1 MIEKENDTIE
11 SPDEESFAD
20 LFEKSFKTPERLAPG
35 QQVTATILKITNEW
49 IFIDTGRKG
58 EGVLDRKELLDDEGN
73 LTVREGDAVTAWF
86 VGGKGGELRFTT
98 KVGGG
103 GAAGNAQLENAWRSG
118 IPVEAFVEKEVKG
131 GFEVKIGGATR
142 AFCPYSQ
149 MSLKRV
155 DDPASFVGRHL
166 SFRITDYA
174 ENGRNVVLSR
184 RALLE
189 EEQQREKSAL
199 REKLKPGMTIEGT
212 VTSLRDFGAF
222 VDIGGIEGLVPISE
236 VAWGRVKHVSEVLTV
251 GQKITVAIKQL
262 DWEHDKFS
270 LSIKDTLADPWD
282 MAVANFPEGS
292 YHTGTVAR
300 LTAFGAF
307 VTLPG
312 GIDGLIHISRL
323 GAGKRINHPREVMQE
338 GNVVE
343 VKIDGVDREQR
354 RLALSP
360 AGPARAAEEEAST
373 IDEFRRT
380 ATESATGSM
389 GSLGDLLKAKMEKR
403 KK

>member
-1 MIEKENDTIE
+1 
-11 SPDEESFAD
+11 
-20 LFEKSFKTPERLAPG
+20 
-35 QQVTATILKITNEW
+35 
-49 IFIDTGRKG
+49 
-58 EGVLDRKELLDDEGN
+58 
-73 LTVREGDAVTAWF
+73 
-86 VGGKGGELRFTT
+86 
-98 KVGGG
+98 
-103 GAAGNAQLENAWRSG
+103 
-118 IPVEAFVEKEVKG
+118 VKG

-155 DDPASFVGRHL
+155 DDPAGFVGRHL

-199 REKLKPGMTIEGT
+199 REKLKPGMTLEGT

-222 VDIGGIEGLVPISE
+222 VDIGGIEGLVPMSE
-236 VAWGRVKHVSEVLTV
+236 LAWGRVKHVSDVLSV
-251 GQKITVAIKQL
+251 GQKVQVAIKQL

-270 LSIKDTLADPWD
+270 LSIKDTLADPWEA
-282 MAVANFPEGS
+282 AVAIFSEGT
-292 YHTGTVAR
+292 YHTGTVSR
-300 LTAFGAF
+300 LAQFGAF

-312 GIDGLIHISRL
+312 GIDGLIHISKM
-323 GAGKRINHPREVMQE
+323 GQGKRINHPREVMQE

-354 RLALSP
+354 RLALSL
-360 AGPARAAEEEAST
+360 AGPARAAEEESAT
-373 IDEFRRT
+373 MEEFRLK
-380 ATESATGSM
+380 ATEGSGSM
-389 GSLGDLLKAKMEKR
+389 GSLGDMLKAKLEK
-403 KK
+403 KKK